1 MSTLNRKAWGDL
13 TRHRSRTLLA
23 VFTLCIAT
31 ASLGFFAVPSLLNA
45 AMERQIQQSHLYD
58 VGVPTRNLA
67 LTPAQ
72 LSALGHL
79 PGITAVSPVLGYET
93 KATSAAGTQNIQI
106 AGTALAAAPVDTVPL
121 LTGRMPGPGEALADA
136 ANGKA
141 TDYAV
146 PTGGTLR
153 VRAASGALVPLRIS
167 GTGMNLAATP
177 GANGSTEPV
186 FYTTQATVESL
197 SGVHGFDFLGFRLSD
212 DTPAAQSRAIA
223 EVRAYLTA
231 HTGSDPISGLPAT
244 RTASQWPGQAAFGHT
259 VALLYIITILA
270 FLSAL
275 FLISATMNTLIAE
288 QAGEIAILKTLGG
301 RRRQIGGIVLRTAV
315 MLGAAGAVA
324 GTIVGIVIGYLLA
337 HYFAETIIDV
347 SVGFGIAVGVVVV
360 SLLLGPALAV
370 AASLPALRRA
380 LRRPVV
386 ETLTGTGTGGGFGAS
401 RLDRLVARSGLLSE
415 TRVPGSVRMG
425 VRNVL
430 RQKRRSLAAIA
441 QVAVAAG
448 LAITFLALG
457 QSASTLISRTV
468 DQLRFS
474 IGVGQTSGARPFGS
488 QAVALAAATPGV
500 TAAQPVETSSV
511 QYHGQTYVAWGLGT
525 HPLYAFRLSAGHW
538 FTAADLATAGRTA
551 TAPVVLGPAVA
562 RTAGASVGTILTFDT
577 PAGYTH
583 VRVAGIDS
591 GATNNGDTVY
601 FPLPLL
607 ERLDGGPGTADSI
620 WLTTASAGHTAIKR
634 AAAAVAN
641 RLTAAGYRVSTQE
654 IYVVVADDTASD
666 HAILTIVQI
675 LGLLVVAIMLMG
687 LVSALS
693 LGVIERTREVGILR
707 CVGARARNVR
717 RVFSAE
723 AVVLAAAGW
732 VVAVPLGWLMFE
744 GLRALILHN
753 ADLSLPDEFPP
764 AIPLATLAGILVL
777 TLIVIRGP
785 LRRATRI
792 QPGTA
797 LRYQ

>member
-13 TRHRSRTLLA
+13 TRHRTRTLLA
-23 VFTLCIAT
+23 VFTLCVAT
-31 ASLGFFAVPSLLNA
+31 ASLAFFAVPSLLNG
-45 AMERQIQQSHLYD
+45 AMERQVQQSHLYD
-58 VGVPTRNLA
+58 VGVPTRILA

-79 PGITAVSPVLGYET
+79 PGITAVSPVLGYGT
-93 KATSAAGTQNIQI
+93 KAASAAGTQNIEI
-106 AGTALAAAPVDTVPL
+106 VGTALASAPVDTVPL

-136 ANGKA
+136 ANGRA
-141 TDYAV
+141 ADYAI
-146 PTGGTLR
+146 PNGGTLR

-177 GANGSTEPV
+177 GANGSTTPV
-186 FYTTQATVESL
+186 FYTTQATMESL
-197 SGVHGFDFLGFRLSD
+197 RGVHGFNFLGFRLKN
-212 DTPAAQSRAIA
+212 DTRAAQYRAIA

-231 HTGSDPISGLPAT
+231 HTGSDPITGLPST
-244 RTASQWPGQAAFGHT
+244 RGASEWPGQAAFGRT
-259 VALLYIITILA
+259 IALLYIITVLA

-301 RRRQIGGIVLRTAV
+301 RRRQIGGIILRTAA
-315 MLGAAGAVA
+315 MLGAAGAAA
-324 GTIVGIVIGYLLA
+324 GTIIGIGIAYLLV

-347 SVGFGIAVGVVVV
+347 SVGFAIAVPVVVV
-360 SLLLGPALAV
+360 SLLLGPVLAV

-380 LRRPVV
+380 LRRPVAD
-386 ETLTGTGTGGGFGAS
+386 TLAGAGTAGGFGAS
-401 RLDRLVARSGLLSE
+401 RFDRLVARSGLLSE

-430 RQKRRSLAAIA
+430 RQKRRSLATIA

-457 QSASTLISRTV
+457 QSVSTLISQTV

-474 IGVGQTSGARPFGS
+474 IGVGLTSGSRPFGS
-488 QAVALAAATPGV
+488 QAVAVAAATPGV

-511 QYHGQTYVAWGLGT
+511 QYNGQTYVAWGLGT
-525 HPLYAFRLSAGHW
+525 HPLYAYRLSAGHW
-538 FTAADLATAGRTA
+538 FTAADLAADGRAA

-562 RTAGASVGTILTFDT
+562 RAAQASVGKILTFDT

-583 VRVAGIDS
+583 VRVIGIDA
-591 GATNNGDTVY
+591 GAANNGDTVY
-601 FPLPLL
+601 FPRPAL

-620 WLTTASAGHTAIKR
+620 WLTTASSGHAAINR
-634 AAAAVAN
+634 VAAAAAS

-654 IYVVVADDTASD
+654 LYAVVADDTASE
-666 HAILTIVQI
+666 HAVLRIVQI

-693 LGVIERTREVGILR
+693 MGVIERTREVGILR

-717 RVFSAE
+717 RVFSVE
-723 AVVLAAAGW
+723 AVVLAAVGW
-732 VVAVPLGWLMFE
+732 VLAVPLGWLMFE

-753 ADLSLPDEFPP
+753 VDLSLPDEFGPV
-764 AIPLATLAGILVL
+764 IPLATLVGVLVL